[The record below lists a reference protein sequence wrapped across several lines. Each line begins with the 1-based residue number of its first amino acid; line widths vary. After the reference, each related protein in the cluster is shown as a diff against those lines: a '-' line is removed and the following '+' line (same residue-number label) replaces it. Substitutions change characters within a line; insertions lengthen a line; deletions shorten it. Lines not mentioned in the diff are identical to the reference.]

1 MEQSKDA
8 PADQAGSEPADD
20 ARMFDL
26 APVSLWLED
35 YSGIRDLFETWRQ
48 AGVEDL
54 RTFLQ
59 AVPNR
64 VAECSSRIRVL
75 KVNRRTLDLFEARDG
90 EHLVANLG
98 LILSGDMLTTHVEEL
113 VQLWEGRSTF
123 SSLAV
128 NYSLSGRRIDVQ
140 LRGAV
145 LPGHETRWDRVMVSL
160 EDVTERETAR
170 RRLAESRDYAH
181 GLFDHSPVSLWVED
195 FSAIKALLDDLRE
208 RGITDFRTFTDVH
221 PDFVERCTR
230 EIRVIDVNRHT
241 LDLFEAE
248 SKAVLLS
255 RLDDVFRGDMLGHF
269 REQLIDLWD
278 GKLFQRREVVNH
290 TLSGQS
296 LHLHLQFSV
305 LPGHEADW
313 SLVQVA
319 LTDITARRKAEAY
332 LEFLG
337 NHDVLTKLFNR
348 TFYVE
353 ELNRIQRKG
362 PWPVS
367 IIMIDL
373 DGLKGAN
380 DGWGHE
386 AGDALL
392 RRTGEVL
399 SSAVVKPSH
408 AARIGGDEFAVIMP
422 GMDVDGAA
430 TMAADIEALLAMN
443 NQFYPGL
450 MLSLAMGSATSQ
462 PGERLEDLVK
472 RADAAMYEVKRRRYS
487 LPDRDRRAPQGP
499 ADEPGSVSL

>member
-1 MEQSKDA
+1 MGHSDVV
-8 PADQAGSEPADD
+8 PDDRSGSETATD

-35 YSGIRDLFETWRQ
+35 YSGIRALFDDWRQ
-48 AGVEDL
+48 AGIVDL
-54 RTFLQ
+54 RAFL
-59 AVPNR
+59 AADPRR
-64 VAECSSRIRVL
+64 VAECSSRIAVL
-75 KVNRRTLDLFEARDG
+75 KVNRRTLELFEAHDLD
-90 EHLVANLG
+90 HLVANLG
-98 LILSGDMLTTHVEEL
+98 VVFSGDMLTTHVEEL
-113 VQLWEGRSTF
+113 VQLWEGRSAF
-123 SSLAV
+123 SSLGV
-128 NYSLSGRRIDVQ
+128 NYSLAGRRIDIE

-145 LPGHETRWDRVMVSL
+145 LPGHEARWDRVMVSL
-160 EDVTERETAR
+160 EDVSEREMAR
-170 RRLAESRDYAH
+170 RRLSESSDYAH

-195 FSAIKALLDDLRE
+195 FSAIRRLLDDLRE
-208 RGITDFRTFTDVH
+208 RGITDFRTFTEVH

-241 LDLFEAE
+241 LELFEAE
-248 SKAVLLS
+248 SKTVLLS
-255 RLDDVFRGDMLGHF
+255 RLDEVFRGDMLAQF
-269 REQLIDLWD
+269 REQLLDLWD

-290 TLSGQS
+290 TLSGQA
-296 LHLHLQFSV
+296 LYLHLQFSV
-305 LPGHEADW
+305 FPGHEADW

-353 ELNRIQRKG
+353 ELNRLQRKG

-373 DGLKGAN
+373 DGLKVAN

-399 SSAVVKPSH
+399 SSVVAKPWH

-422 GMDVDGAA
+422 GMDEEAA
-430 TMAADIEALLAMN
+430 AMVATDIEELLAMN

-450 MLSLAMGSATSQ
+450 PLTLSMGMATSA
-462 PGERLEDLVK
+462 PGERLEELVK
-472 RADAAMYEVKRRRYS
+472 RADAAMYEVKRRHYAQTN
-487 LPDRDRRAPQGP
+487 RDRADRHPP
-499 ADEPGSVSL
+499 AS

>member
-1 MEQSKDA
+1 
-8 PADQAGSEPADD
+8 
-20 ARMFDL
+20 MFDL

-35 YSGIRDLFETWRQ
+35 YSGIRDLFDAWRQ

-59 AVPNR
+59 ADLDR
-64 VAECSSRIRVL
+64 VAECSSRIGVL

-98 LILSGDMLTTHVEEL
+98 LVFSRDMLTTHVEEL
-113 VQLWEGRSTF
+113 VQLWEGRSAF
-123 SSLAV
+123 SSLGV
-128 NYSLSGRRIDVQ
+128 NYSLSGRRIDVE
-140 LRGAV
+140 LRGAI
-145 LPGHETRWDRVMVSL
+145 LPGHEARWDRVMVSL
-160 EDVTERETAR
+160 DDVTERETAR
-170 RRLAESRDYAH
+170 RRLAQSRDYAH

-195 FSAIKALLDDLRE
+195 FSAIKDLLDSLRE

-221 PDFVERCTR
+221 PEFVERCIR

-248 SKAVLLS
+248 SKPVLLS
-255 RLDDVFRGDMLGHF
+255 RLDDVFRGDMLAHF
-269 REQLIDLWD
+269 REQLVDLWD

-290 TLSGQS
+290 TLSGQA

-305 LPGHEADW
+305 FPGHEVDW

-353 ELNRIQRKG
+353 ELNRLQRKG

-380 DGWGHE
+380 DSWGHE

-399 SSAVVKPSH
+399 SSVVARPSH

-422 GMDVDGAA
+422 GLEAEGAA
-430 TMAADIEALLAMN
+430 KIVAEIETLLGMN

-450 MLSLAMGSATSQ
+450 VLSLSMGAATSQ

-472 RADAAMYEVKRRRYS
+472 RADAVMYEVKRRRYA
-487 LPDRDRRAPQGP
+487 LPDRDRRAPREP
-499 ADEPGSVSL
+499 AGEAGSVSL

>member
-1 MEQSKDA
+1 METSQDSPD
-8 PADQAGSEPADD
+8 DRSGSETADD

-35 YSGIRDLFETWRQ
+35 YSGIRDLFETWRR

-54 RTFLQ
+54 RAFL
-59 AVPNR
+59 AEDPSR
-64 VAECSSRIRVL
+64 VSECSSRIAVL
-75 KVNRRTLDLFEARDG
+75 KVNRRTLDLFEARDRD
-90 EHLVANLG
+90 HLVANLG
-98 LILSGDMLTTHVEEL
+98 RIFSGDMLTTHVEEL
-113 VQLWEGRSTF
+113 VQLWEGRSVF
-123 SSLAV
+123 SGLSV
-128 NYSLSGRRIDVQ
+128 NYSLSGRRIDVE

-145 LPGHETRWDRVMVSL
+145 LPGHEARWDRVMVSL

-195 FSAIKALLDDLRE
+195 FSAIKALLDSLRE
-208 RGITDFRTFTDVH
+208 RGIQDFRTFTDVH
-221 PDFVERCTR
+221 PDFVERCMS

-241 LDLFEAE
+241 LDLFEAAD
-248 SKAVLLS
+248 KPMLLS
-255 RLDDVFRGDMLGHF
+255 RLDDVFRGDMQAQF
-269 REQLIDLWD
+269 REQLVDLWD

-290 TLSGQS
+290 TLSGQP
-296 LHLHLQFSV
+296 LHLHLQFSIF
-305 LPGHEADW
+305 PGHEADW

-337 NHDVLTKLFNR
+337 NHDVLTKLYNR

-353 ELNRIQRKG
+353 ELNRLQRKG
-362 PWPVS
+362 PTPVS

-373 DGLKGAN
+373 DGLKAAN

-386 AGDALL
+386 AGDSLL
-392 RRTGEVL
+392 RRTGEIL
-399 SSAVVKPSH
+399 SSVVAKPSH
-408 AARIGGDEFAVIMP
+408 AARIGGDEFAVILP
-422 GMDVDGAA
+422 GLDAEGASA
-430 TMAADIEALLAMN
+430 LLADIDALLAMN

-450 MLSLAMGSATSQ
+450 PLGLSMGTATSQ

-472 RADAAMYEVKRRRYS
+472 RADSAMYEAKRRRS
-487 LPDRDRRAPQGP
+487 AGDAAIAVHLGRT
-499 ADEPGSVSL
+499 